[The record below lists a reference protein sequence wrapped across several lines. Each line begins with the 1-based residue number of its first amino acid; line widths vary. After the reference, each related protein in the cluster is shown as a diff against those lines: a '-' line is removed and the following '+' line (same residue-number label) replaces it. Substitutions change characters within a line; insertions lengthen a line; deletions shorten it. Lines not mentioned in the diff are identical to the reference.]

1 MEVSAA
7 GSGSGGVSRFKVC
20 PSFSLKTRRDTNQ
33 STDQKLSSAM
43 IIVMAP
49 GTERVDLENI
59 RERIESRGMRAQINL
74 GEERTVIGVMGS
86 IPPDFKDEME
96 LMNGVAEVMMI
107 SKPYKLASKEF
118 HPDDTIIKVGD
129 AVIGGPKP
137 VIMAGPCSVEDE
149 EQMVSTAKAVKAA
162 GATILRGGAFKPR
175 TSPYSFRG
183 MGEDGLKLLQLA
195 KQETGLPI
203 ITEVMATAD
212 VETVAKYADILQIG
226 ARNMQNYNLLDEV
239 GTIGKPVMVKRGLS
253 ASYEEWLLAAE
264 YVMAGGN
271 QEVILCERGVR
282 GFETFTR
289 FTLDVAAVPVIKRL
303 SHLPIVCD
311 PSHSTGKWYL
321 VTPVALASVAAGAH
335 GLLIEVHPNPDLAK
349 CDGPQSLTFENFEML
364 MEQVNAIASVRK
376 QPVTSN

>member
-1 MEVSAA
+1 
-7 GSGSGGVSRFKVC
+7 
-20 PSFSLKTRRDTNQ
+20 
-33 STDQKLSSAM
+33 M
-43 IIVMAP
+43 IVVMAP
-49 GTERVDLENI
+49 GAAQPDLDNI
-59 RERIESRGMRAQINL
+59 RVRIEDRGLRAQINT
-74 GEERTVIGVMGS
+74 GAERTVIGVMGS

-96 LMNGVAEVMMI
+96 LMNGVDEVIII

-149 EQMVSTAKAVKAA
+149 EQMVSTANAVKAA
-162 GATILRGGAFKPR
+162 GASVLRGGAFKPR

-239 GTIGKPVMVKRGLS
+239 GLIGKPVMVKRGLA

-271 QEVILCERGVR
+271 EQVILCERGVR

-303 SHLPIVCD
+303 SHLPIVAD

-335 GLLIEVHPNPDLAK
+335 GLLIEVHPNPDQAK
-349 CDGPQSLTFENFEML
+349 CDGPQSLTFENFDIL

-376 QPVTSN
+376 QPVTAG

>member
-1 MEVSAA
+1 
-7 GSGSGGVSRFKVC
+7 
-20 PSFSLKTRRDTNQ
+20 
-33 STDQKLSSAM
+33 M
-43 IIVMAP
+43 IVVMAP
-49 GTERVDLENI
+49 GTAQSDLDSIRV
-59 RERIESRGMRAQINL
+59 RIEDRGLRAQINT
-74 GEERTVIGVMGS
+74 GAERTVIGVMGS

-96 LMNGVAEVMMI
+96 LMNGVDEVIII

-162 GATILRGGAFKPR
+162 GATVLRGGAFKPR

-203 ITEVMATAD
+203 ITEVMGTAD

-239 GTIGKPVMVKRGLS
+239 GLIGKPVMVKRGLA

-271 QEVILCERGVR
+271 EQVILCERGIR

-303 SHLPIVCD
+303 SHLPIVAD

-335 GLLIEVHPNPDLAK
+335 GLLIEVHPNPDQAK
-349 CDGPQSLTFENFEML
+349 CDGPQSLTFENFDIL

-376 QPVTSN
+376 QPVTTG

>member
-1 MEVSAA
+1 
-7 GSGSGGVSRFKVC
+7 
-20 PSFSLKTRRDTNQ
+20 
-33 STDQKLSSAM
+33 M
-43 IIVMAP
+43 IVVMAR
-49 GTERVDLENI
+49 GTANEDLEKV
-59 RERIESRGMRAQINL
+59 RERIENRGLRAQINL
-74 GEERTVIGVMGS
+74 GEERAVIGVMGS

-96 LMNGVAEVMMI
+96 LMNGVSEVVMV

-118 HPDDTIIKVGD
+118 HPDNTIIKVGD
-129 AVIGGPKP
+129 AVIGGPDP

-149 EQMVSTAKAVKAA
+149 EQMVSTAIAVKAA

-183 MGEDGLKLLQLA
+183 MGEDGLKLLQTA

-239 GTIGKPVMVKRGLS
+239 GLIGKPVMVKRGLA

-271 QEVILCERGVR
+271 EQVILCERGIR

-303 SHLPIVCD
+303 SHLPIVAD

-335 GLLIEVHPNPDLAK
+335 GLLIEVHPNPDVAK
-349 CDGPQSLTFENFEML
+349 CDGPQSLTFENFDLL
-364 MEQVNAIASVRK
+364 MEQVHAIASVRK
-376 QPVTSN
+376 EPVTTA

>member
-1 MEVSAA
+1 
-7 GSGSGGVSRFKVC
+7 
-20 PSFSLKTRRDTNQ
+20 
-33 STDQKLSSAM
+33 M
-43 IIVMAP
+43 IVVMAT
-49 GTERVDLENI
+49 GTAQVDLDNI
-59 RERIESRGMRAQINL
+59 KQRIESRGMKAQINT
-74 GEERTVIGVMGS
+74 GAERTVIGVMGS

-96 LMNGVAEVMMI
+96 LMNGVDEVMMI
-107 SKPYKLASKEF
+107 SKPYKLASREF
-118 HPDDTIIKVGD
+118 HPEDTIIKVGD
-129 AVIGGPKP
+129 AVIGGPDP

-162 GATILRGGAFKPR
+162 GATILRGGAYKPR

-183 MGEDGLKLLQLA
+183 MGEDGLKLLQTA
-195 KQETGLPI
+195 KEETGLPI

-226 ARNMQNYNLLDEV
+226 ARNMQNYSLLDEV
-239 GTIGKPVMVKRGLS
+239 GLIGKPVMVKRGLS

-271 QEVILCERGVR
+271 EQVILCERGIR

-303 SHLPIVCD
+303 SHLPIVAD

-335 GLLIEVHPNPDLAK
+335 GLLIEVHPNPDQAK
-349 CDGPQSLTFENFEML
+349 CDGPQSLTFENFDML

-376 QPVTSN
+376 QPVATG

>member
-1 MEVSAA
+1 
-7 GSGSGGVSRFKVC
+7 
-20 PSFSLKTRRDTNQ
+20 
-33 STDQKLSSAM
+33 M
-43 IIVMAP
+43 IVVMAP
-49 GTERVDLENI
+49 GTAQSDLDNI
-59 RERIESRGMRAQINL
+59 RVRIEDRGLRAQINT
-74 GEERTVIGVMGS
+74 GAERTVIGVMGS

-96 LMNGVAEVMMI
+96 LMNGVDEVIII

-162 GATILRGGAFKPR
+162 GATVLRGGAFKPR

-239 GTIGKPVMVKRGLS
+239 GLIGKPVMVKRGLA

-271 QEVILCERGVR
+271 EQEILCERGVR

-303 SHLPIVCD
+303 SHLPIVAD

-335 GLLIEVHPNPDLAK
+335 GLLIEVHPNPDQAK
-349 CDGPQSLTFENFEML
+349 CDGPQSLTFENFDIL
-364 MEQVNAIASVRK
+364 MDQVNAIASVRK
-376 QPVTSN
+376 QPVTTG

>member
-1 MEVSAA
+1 
-7 GSGSGGVSRFKVC
+7 
-20 PSFSLKTRRDTNQ
+20 
-33 STDQKLSSAM
+33 M
-43 IIVMAP
+43 IVVMAL
-49 GTERVDLENI
+49 GTAQVDLDNI
-59 RERIESRGMRAQINL
+59 KERIEARGMRAQINT
-74 GEERTVIGVMGS
+74 GAERTVIGVMGS

-96 LMNGVAEVMMI
+96 LMNGVDEVVMI
-107 SKPYKLASKEF
+107 SKPYKLASREF

-129 AVIGGPKP
+129 AVIGGPDP

-149 EQMVSTAKAVKAA
+149 EQMVSTAIAVKAA

-203 ITEVMATAD
+203 ITEVMATSD

-239 GTIGKPVMVKRGLS
+239 GKIGKPVMVKRGLS

-264 YVMAGGN
+264 YVLAGGN
-271 QEVILCERGVR
+271 ENVILCERGIR

-303 SHLPIVCD
+303 SHLPIVAD

-335 GLLIEVHPNPDLAK
+335 GLLIEVHPNPDQAK
-349 CDGPQSLTFENFEML
+349 CDGPQSLTFENFDIL
-364 MEQVNAIASVRK
+364 MEQVHAIASVRK
-376 QPVTSN
+376 QPVSAG

>member
-1 MEVSAA
+1 
-7 GSGSGGVSRFKVC
+7 
-20 PSFSLKTRRDTNQ
+20 
-33 STDQKLSSAM
+33 
-43 IIVMAP
+43 MAP
-49 GTERVDLENI
+49 GAAKDDLDSIKN
-59 RERIESRGMRAQINL
+59 RIESRGMKAQINT
-74 GEERTVIGVMGS
+74 GSERVVVGVMGS

-96 LMNGVAEVMMI
+96 LMNGVDEVILI

-129 AVIGGPKP
+129 AVIGGPDP

-162 GATILRGGAFKPR
+162 GATVLRGGAFKPR

-239 GTIGKPVMVKRGLS
+239 GLIGKPVMVKRGLA

-271 QEVILCERGVR
+271 EQVILCERGIR

-303 SHLPIVCD
+303 SHLPIVAD

-321 VTPVALASVAAGAH
+321 VTPVALASIAAGAH
-335 GLLIEVHPNPDLAK
+335 GLLIEVHPNPDQAK
-349 CDGPQSLTFENFEML
+349 CDGPQSLTFENFDIL
-364 MEQVNAIASVRK
+364 MEQVNAVASVRK
-376 QPVTSN
+376 QPVCTG

>member
-1 MEVSAA
+1 MIVVMA
-7 GSGSGGVSRFKVC
+7 
-20 PSFSLKTRRDTNQ
+20 RDT
-33 STDQKLSSAM
+33 AR
-43 IIVMAP
+43 
-49 GTERVDLENI
+49 EDLENV
-59 RERIESRGMRAQINL
+59 RQRIESRGLRAQINL
-74 GEERTVIGVMGS
+74 GEERAVIGVMGS

-96 LMNGVAEVMMI
+96 LMQGVSEVVMV

-118 HPDDTIIKVGD
+118 HPDNTIIKVGD

-162 GATILRGGAFKPR
+162 GATVLRGGAFKPR

-183 MGEDGLKLLQLA
+183 MGEDGLKLLQTA
-195 KQETGLPI
+195 QQETGLPI
-203 ITEVMATAD
+203 ITEVMSTAD

-239 GTIGKPVMVKRGLS
+239 GLIGKPVMVKRGLA

-271 QEVILCERGVR
+271 EQVILCERGIR

-303 SHLPIVCD
+303 SHLPIVAD

-335 GLLIEVHPNPDLAK
+335 GLLIEVHPNPDVAK
-349 CDGPQSLTFENFEML
+349 CDGPQSLTFENFDIL
-364 MEQVNAIASVRK
+364 MDQVHAIASVRK
-376 QPVTSN
+376 DPVTAG

>member
-1 MEVSAA
+1 MIVVMA
-7 GSGSGGVSRFKVC
+7 
-20 PSFSLKTRRDTNQ
+20 RDTSQ
-33 STDQKLSSAM
+33 Q
-43 IIVMAP
+43 
-49 GTERVDLENI
+49 DLAAVQQ
-59 RERIESRGMRAQINL
+59 RIEARGLKAQINL
-74 GEERTVIGVMGS
+74 GVERTVVGVVGS

-96 LMNGVAEVMMI
+96 LLNGVTEVVMI
-107 SKPYKLASKEF
+107 SKPYKLASREF
-118 HPDDTIIKVGD
+118 HPDDTIIKIGD

-162 GATILRGGAFKPR
+162 GATVLRGGAFKPR

-203 ITEVMATAD
+203 ITEVMSPTD
-212 VETVAKYADILQIG
+212 VDTVAKYADILQIG
-226 ARNMQNYNLLDEV
+226 ARNMQNYSLLDEV
-239 GTIGKPVMVKRGLS
+239 GLVGKPVMVKRGLS

-271 QEVILCERGVR
+271 EQVILCERGIR
-282 GFETFTR
+282 GFESFTR
-289 FTLDVAAVPVIKRL
+289 FTLDVAAVPVIQRL
-303 SHLPIVCD
+303 SHLPILAD

-335 GLLIEVHPNPDLAK
+335 GLLVEVHPNPDLAK

-364 MEQVNAIASVRK
+364 MEQVKALSAVRK
-376 QPVTSN
+376 QPVAVA

>member
-1 MEVSAA
+1 
-7 GSGSGGVSRFKVC
+7 
-20 PSFSLKTRRDTNQ
+20 
-33 STDQKLSSAM
+33 M
-43 IIVMAP
+43 IVVMAL
-49 GTERVDLENI
+49 GTAQVDLDNI
-59 RERIESRGMRAQINL
+59 KERIEARGMRAQINT
-74 GEERTVIGVMGS
+74 GAERTVIGVMGS

-96 LMNGVAEVMMI
+96 LMNGVDEVVMI
-107 SKPYKLASKEF
+107 SKPYKLASREF

-129 AVIGGPKP
+129 AVIGGPDP

-149 EQMVSTAKAVKAA
+149 EQMVSTAIAVKAA
-162 GATILRGGAFKPR
+162 GATVLRGGAFKPR

-203 ITEVMATAD
+203 ITEVMATSD

-239 GTIGKPVMVKRGLS
+239 GKIGKPVMVKRGLS

-264 YVMAGGN
+264 YVLAGGN
-271 QEVILCERGVR
+271 ENVILCERGIR

-303 SHLPIVCD
+303 SHLPIVAD

-335 GLLIEVHPNPDLAK
+335 GLLIEVHPNPDQAK
-349 CDGPQSLTFENFEML
+349 CDGPQSLTFENFDIL
-364 MEQVNAIASVRK
+364 MEQVHAIASVRK
-376 QPVTSN
+376 QPVSAG

>member
-1 MEVSAA
+1 
-7 GSGSGGVSRFKVC
+7 
-20 PSFSLKTRRDTNQ
+20 
-33 STDQKLSSAM
+33 M
-43 IIVMAP
+43 IVVMAP
-49 GTERVDLENI
+49 GTAQPDLDNI
-59 RERIESRGMRAQINL
+59 RVRIEDRGLRAQINT
-74 GEERTVIGVMGS
+74 GAERTVIGVMGS

-96 LMNGVAEVMMI
+96 LMNGVDEVIII

-162 GATILRGGAFKPR
+162 GASVLRGGAFKPR

-239 GTIGKPVMVKRGLS
+239 GLIGKPVMVKRGLS

-271 QEVILCERGVR
+271 EQVILCERGVR

-303 SHLPIVCD
+303 SHLPIVAD

-335 GLLIEVHPNPDLAK
+335 GLLIEVHPNPDQAK
-349 CDGPQSLTFENFEML
+349 CDGPQSLTFENFDIL

-376 QPVTSN
+376 QAVTTG

>member
-1 MEVSAA
+1 
-7 GSGSGGVSRFKVC
+7 
-20 PSFSLKTRRDTNQ
+20 
-33 STDQKLSSAM
+33 M
-43 IIVMAP
+43 ISEMIVVMAP
-49 GTERVDLENI
+49 GTAQSDLDSIRV
-59 RERIESRGMRAQINL
+59 RIEDRGLRAQINT
-74 GEERTVIGVMGS
+74 GAERTVIGVMGS

-96 LMNGVAEVMMI
+96 LMNGVDEVIII

-162 GATILRGGAFKPR
+162 GATVLRGGAFKPR

-239 GTIGKPVMVKRGLS
+239 GLIGKPVMVKRGLA

-271 QEVILCERGVR
+271 EQVILCERGVR

-303 SHLPIVCD
+303 SHLPGEAD

-335 GLLIEVHPNPDLAK
+335 GLLIEVHPNPDQAK
-349 CDGPQSLTFENFEML
+349 CDGPQSLTFENFDIL

-376 QPVTSN
+376 QPVTTG